1 MLAIANFS
9 RLLILRFRLNVR
21 QRANKGITYH
31 FGMFQS
37 FQKFLNRAC
46 AISVY
51 RTRVSC
57 PSLASEIT
65 EAEDGEQALAA
76 VSDPISSSWVSN
88 CRSWTAK
95 GPPSLVSSDCDALH
109 SA

>member
-9 RLLILRFRLNVR
+9 RLIILRFRLNVR
-21 QRANKGITYH
+21 QRASKGITYH

-76 VSDPISSSWVSN
+76 VAKERPDLILMGVQLPIMDGYRASFI
-88 CRSWTAK
+88 
-95 GPPSLVSSDCDALH
+95 GLVGL
-109 SA
+109 